1 MKLKRVISK
10 LLPTQMKMFLK
21 LVRYERISRISAEEW
36 VKREWYRRYGTQL
49 DLERPR
55 TYNERLQWLKVYGE
69 QRPDVF
75 GDVDL
80 ARRCADKIAVREYV
94 KALLGAEHLVPILGV
109 YPRLQDI
116 PFDDLPDSFVIK
128 ASHDSGSTIIVT
140 DKRQLTDR
148 LNDKLRTLKFRLR
161 VNYGLLKKEWVYSRI
176 TPQVVVEDL
185 LSSDHKRELWDYKV
199 FVFRGE
205 PKLIQ
210 VDVDRFG
217 DHKRSFYT
225 PDWTKTNLA
234 ILYEPYDGDISKPPC
249 LTTMLDYSARLAQP
263 FLHARVDWYVLQERL
278 LFGEITFFP
287 ESGFGRFNDPHWER
301 AMGKWMAWEN
311 EA

>member
-49 DLERPR
+49 DLEGPR
-55 TYNERLQWLKVYGE
+55 QYNERLQWLKVYGE
-69 QRPDVF
+69 ERPDVF

-148 LNDKLRTLKFRLR
+148 LNDKLRTLKLASHDSGSTIIVTDKRQLTDRLNDKLRTLKFRLR
-161 VNYGLLKKEWVYSRI
+161 VNYGLLTKEWVYSRI

-234 ILYEPYDGDISKPPC
+234 ITNLAILYEPYD
-249 LTTMLDYSARLAQP
+249 
-263 FLHARVDWYVLQERL
+263 
-278 LFGEITFFP
+278 
-287 ESGFGRFNDPHWER
+287 
-301 AMGKWMAWEN
+301 
-311 EA
+311 

>member
-1 MKLKRVISK
+1 MHLKSAISR
-10 LLPTQMKMFLK
+10 LLPAQAKTFFT
-21 LVRYERISRISAEEW
+21 LVRYQRIYRTSPEQW
-36 VKREWYRRYGTQL
+36 VRRQWIRRYGTNL
-49 DLERPR
+49 NLEKPR
-55 TYNERLQWLKVYGE
+55 TYNERLQWLKVFGE
-69 QRPDVF
+69 HSPDIF
-75 GDVDL
+75 GNVGL
-80 ARRCADKIAVREYV
+80 ARQVADKVGVREYV
-94 KALLGAEHLVPILGV
+94 EAMLGSEHVVPILGV
-109 YPRLQDI
+109 YPRPQDI
-116 PFDDLPDSFVIK
+116 PFDDLPESFVIK

-140 DKRQLTDR
+140 NRRDLKDR
-148 LNDKLRTLKFRLR
+148 LRDKLRVLEFRLA
-161 VNYGLLKKEWVYSRI
+161 VNYGLLTKEWVYNWV
-176 TPQVVVEDL
+176 TPQVVVEEL
-185 LSSDHKRELWDYKV
+185 LSSDHKTELWDYKV